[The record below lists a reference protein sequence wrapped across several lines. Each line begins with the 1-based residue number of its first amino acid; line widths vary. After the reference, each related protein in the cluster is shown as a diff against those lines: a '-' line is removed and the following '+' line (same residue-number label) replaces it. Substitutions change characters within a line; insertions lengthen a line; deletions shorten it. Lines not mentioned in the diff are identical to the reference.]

1 MPHIIVEYTANIASE
16 ANADGLLKLLTNVL
30 AQCGT
35 KFPVS
40 AIRARA
46 IELQTYFMA
55 DGADDYAFVHIE
67 LRVAP
72 GRSPEVKQEARGV
85 LLEAAKVHFAK
96 LLAKRPLAITLE
108 LTETAVKSDKFSNFT
123 VGGMAP

>member
-1 MPHIIVEYTANIASE
+1 MPHIIVEYTGNISSE
-16 ANADGLLKLLTNVL
+16 ANADGLLRSLTSVL
-30 AQCGT
+30 AGCGT

-46 IELQTYFMA
+46 TELHTYFMA

-72 GRSPEVKQEARGV
+72 GRSPEVKQEARSV
-85 LLEAAKVHFAK
+85 LLEATKAHFSK

-108 LTETAVKSDKFSNFT
+108 LTETATKSDKFSNFT
-123 VGGMAP
+123 VGSMAP

>member
-1 MPHIIVEYTANIASE
+1 MPHIIVEYTGNIA
-16 ANADGLLKLLTNVL
+16 AKADADGLLKSLTNAL
-30 AQCGT
+30 ARCGT

-46 IELQTYFMA
+46 TELQTYFMA

-72 GRSPEVKQEARGV
+72 GRSPEIKQQARTV
-85 LLEAAKVHFAK
+85 LLEAAKAHFADM
-96 LLAKRPLAITLE
+96 LASRPLALTLE
-108 LTETAVKSDKFSNFT
+108 LTETAAKSDKFSNFT

>member
-1 MPHIIVEYTANIASE
+1 MPHIIVEYTGNIASE
-16 ANADGLLKLLTNVL
+16 ANADGLLKSLTSGL

-46 IELQTYFMA
+46 IELQTFFMA

-72 GRSPEVKQEARGV
+72 GRSPEVKQQARSV
-85 LLEAAKVHFAK
+85 LLEAAKTHFAE
-96 LLAKRPLAITLE
+96 LLATRPLALTLE
-108 LTETAVKSDKFSNFT
+108 LTETAAKSDKFSNFT
-123 VGGMAP
+123 VGGVAP